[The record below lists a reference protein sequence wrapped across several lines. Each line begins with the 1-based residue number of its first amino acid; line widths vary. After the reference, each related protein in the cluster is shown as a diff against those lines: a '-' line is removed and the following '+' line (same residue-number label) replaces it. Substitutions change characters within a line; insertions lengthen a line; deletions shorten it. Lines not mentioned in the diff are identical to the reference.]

1 MNKHAVIRTDLM
13 SGTYDGS
20 LLRSFKY
27 FDAEGNPAEIDNGHV
42 VKLEALMEGER
53 EIWKAVDPTADTK
66 LEDLCLVAGVE
77 VMYDERKRNLDEYVN
92 EAGKAVRG
100 YMNHKNQF
108 HGVTIEALDCEGE
121 PAVGNFVEVQAGTK
135 LKVATAESEAT
146 FGKIVA
152 IEPAGRYT
160 YYVIKHA

>member
-13 SGTYDGS
+13 SGTNDGS

-42 VKLEALMEGER
+42 VKLEALMDGER
-53 EIWKAVDPTADTK
+53 EIWKAVDPAEDTPLADI
-66 LEDLCLVAGVE
+66 CLVAGVE

-100 YMNHKNQF
+100 YMSHTNQF

-121 PAVGNFVEVQAGTK
+121 PAVGNFVVLQAGTK
-135 LKVATAESEAT
+135 LKVVASESGT
-146 FGKIVA
+146 VYGKIVA